1 MITQKRGGAVEYYFF
16 FFFSSFR
23 SRTVER
29 SPRPKGEIGQRETKR
44 RSVHL

>member
-16 FFFSSFR
+16 FFF
-23 SRTVER
+23 
-29 SPRPKGEIGQRETKR
+29 RPFVREPWNVPLDRKVKLDSGKRKR